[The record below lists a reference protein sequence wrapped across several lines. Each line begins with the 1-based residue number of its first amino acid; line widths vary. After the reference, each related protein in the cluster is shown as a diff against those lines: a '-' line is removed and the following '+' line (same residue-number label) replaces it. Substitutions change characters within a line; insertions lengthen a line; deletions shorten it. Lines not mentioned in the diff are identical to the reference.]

1 MSSDNVPTKFGSNG
15 ALTQGIA
22 SLTGQDRKKLSKQ
35 IAEAQVEL
43 ESNARQAE
51 LRHQASSADMR
62 RDMEIA
68 KEATSSGNDF
78 KVEGSY
84 KTASGETRVTVS
96 KQQNTVTIVVVVSV
110 VIALIVLV
118 AR

>member
-1 MSSDNVPTKFGSNG
+1 MSSDKAPTKFGSNS

-22 SLTGQDRKKLSKQ
+22 NLTDKDRKELSKQ

-43 ESNARQAE
+43 ESNTRQAE
-51 LRHQASSADMR
+51 LRHQASSADMK

-96 KQQNTVTIVVVVSV
+96 KQRDTMTIVVVVSV